1 MSIRTDLALEAK
13 DFFCSSNKSKEIN
26 GVISENKSIDGFEV
40 MTVKIIDENGEKA
53 IGKPKGNYV
62 TFEADPFLLREKSSF
77 ERACN
82 VLKRIIREMIQN
94 NSKGEILVAGLGNID
109 ITSDALGP
117 LTVKNTV
124 ITRHLVERVPEHF
137 GTMRPVAAL
146 APGVLSV
153 TGMETEEIIGS
164 VLKDKNFS
172 AIIVVDALASRSL
185 DRLCRTV
192 QISDTGIVPGSG
204 VGNHRNALNRETL
217 GVPVI
222 AVGVPTVVYAG
233 TLAYDIISKAN
244 IEVDDEILTRYSGDI
259 IVTPRDIDENI
270 RDMAKLIGY
279 GINLALQDLTVDD
292 INMFLS

>member
-1 MSIRTDLALEAK
+1 MSIRTDIASEAK
-13 DFFCSSNKSKEIN
+13 DFFCSSNKSKEID
-26 GVISENKSIDGFEV
+26 GVISGKKSMDGFDV
-40 MTVKIIDENGEKA
+40 TTVKITNENGERA
-53 IGKPKGNYV
+53 IGKPKGSYV
-62 TFEADPFLLREKSSF
+62 TFEADPFLLREKSAF

-82 VLKRIIREMIQN
+82 VLKTIIGEMIQDN
-94 NSKGEILVAGLGNID
+94 AEGEILVAGLGNMD

-137 GTMRPVAAL
+137 GTMHPVAAL
-146 APGVLSV
+146 APGVLSA
-153 TGMETEEIIGS
+153 TGMETEEIISS
-164 VLKDKNFS
+164 VLKGKNFS

-217 GVPVI
+217 GIPVI
-222 AVGVPTVVYAG
+222 AVGVPTVVYAA
-233 TLAYDIISKAN
+233 TLAYDIISKTE
-244 IEVDDEILTRYSGDI
+244 IEVNNEILTKYSGDI

-270 RDMAKLIGY
+270 RDMSKLIGY
-279 GINLALQDLTVDD
+279 GINLAIQDLTVED